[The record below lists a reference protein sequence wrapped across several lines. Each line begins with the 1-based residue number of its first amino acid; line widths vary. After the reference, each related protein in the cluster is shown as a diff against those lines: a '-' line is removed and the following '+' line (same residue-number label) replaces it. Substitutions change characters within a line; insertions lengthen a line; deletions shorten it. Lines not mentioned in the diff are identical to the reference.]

1 MTTSIPLSPNHRQHL
16 RIGTAFGIT
25 DVGTV
30 RQSNEDNFLIDG
42 TLDMAIVAD
51 GMGGHAAGEQ
61 ASAGALQAVRQFL
74 QQGRARLLQTSHSV
88 TPADAIIDL
97 DATTPVAAPHDPD
110 ATCSDPGI
118 MAISLL
124 FDAVEFA
131 NQTLYQQN
139 VAQHRPEGGMGTTLT
154 GFCRP
159 VANGELIFFHVGD
172 TRLYVQRN
180 GKLRQLTH
188 DQTLY
193 QQAVDAGFTDNM
205 PPRNMLVQAVGPIA
219 QVHPE
224 IRLLALQSNDLLMLC
239 SDGLHSVV
247 PHSEIERVMTLT
259 TDANLEHACS
269 YLVDLAKK
277 SGGRDN
283 ITVLMVQCLAT
294 LD

>member
-1 MTTSIPLSPNHRQHL
+1 L
-16 RIGTAFGIT
+16 RIGTAFGLT

-51 GMGGHAAGEQ
+51 GMGGHAAGEL

-74 QQGRARLLQTSHSV
+74 QQARARHLQTSHSV
-88 TPADAIIDL
+88 HPANAVIDL
-97 DATTPVAAPHDPD
+97 DATTPVGGSHDPD
-110 ATCSDPGI
+110 ATFSDPGI

-124 FDAVEFA
+124 FDAIEFA
-131 NQTLYQQN
+131 NHTLYQQN

-159 VANGELIFFHVGD
+159 VASGELIFFHVGD
-172 TRLYVQRN
+172 TRLYVQRK
-180 GKLRQLTH
+180 GKLHQLTH

-205 PPRNMLVQAVGPIA
+205 PPRNMLLQAVGPIP
-219 QVHPE
+219 QVQPE
-224 IRLLALQSNDLLMLC
+224 IRALPLQPNDLLMLC
-239 SDGLHSVV
+239 SDGLHGVV
-247 PHSEIERVMTLT
+247 PHGEIERIMALT
-259 TDANLEHACS
+259 TEANLEQACN

-283 ITVLMVQCLAT
+283 ITVLMVQCLAV